1 MNWKFWEKN
10 DDPFG
15 GSDDPF
21 AGLDDFSSS
30 ADSSSQPAASQQP
43 DFSGQ
48 FSPPP
53 SEPTYSAPPSQQAP
67 AQQPSSSGRDLQSEL
82 VLSKLD
88 AIRNQLENVVARL
101 DRLEEASRR
110 RDEQRSSGGSSAQ
123 QRGPWYAKQ

>member
-1 MNWKFWEKN
+1 MNWKFWEKS

-15 GSDDPF
+15 GSDDSF
-21 AGLDDFSSS
+21 AGLDDFDSSGS
-30 ADSSSQPAASQQP
+30 SSSQPAASQQP

-67 AQQPSSSGRDLQSEL
+67 AQQPASSGRDLHNEL
-82 VLSKLD
+82 ILSKLD

-101 DRLEEASRR
+101 DRLEEASRK
-110 RDEQRSSGGSSAQ
+110 RDEQQVRGSSGK
-123 QRGPWYAKQ
+123 QRGPWYAQQ

>member
-1 MNWKFWEKN
+1 MNWKFWEKS

-30 ADSSSQPAASQQP
+30 ESQPAASQQP

-53 SEPTYSAPPSQQAP
+53 SEPTYSAPPSQQVAP
-67 AQQPSSSGRDLQSEL
+67 QQQSSSGRDLHQEL

-101 DRLEEASRR
+101 DRLEEASRK
-110 RDEQRSSGGSSAQ
+110 RDEQQVRGSSGK
-123 QRGPWYAKQ
+123 QRGPWYAQQ